1 MSVLAGVLPS
11 NLDRR
16 GERRA
21 GCVLAAVSLAG
32 LAISAV
38 WHVLT
43 APGTVNA
50 SSTMVLV
57 GVAAL
62 WMPLVYWV
70 FPRRSS
76 DPALVVLYYLGFL
89 ALATA
94 LSPRGDG
101 FAVFASVGYPLAFG
115 LLTPRMS
122 FFGVAATAIL
132 PMIARGGTDG
142 PTWVTLVSVAAPLLY
157 AGWVVGSESEKRRRS
172 NAQLEEANAK
182 LEAAL
187 EENAGLHAQLLSQ
200 ARETGVL
207 DERQRMAGEIHD
219 TIAQGL
225 AGIITQLQAAE
236 RSDGD
241 PERRQRHL
249 ANVHALARE
258 NLTEARRSVRALRP
272 ERLADSRLPDAMAEL
287 GRTWTDTSGTPVK
300 VEVTGDPRPLLPDLE
315 VTLYR
320 VAQEALTNAG
330 KHAKAT
336 RVALTLSYVDDLVM
350 LDVRDD
356 GVGFTPAANGTP
368 SDSGGFGLSGMR
380 QRVQRVAGTLAI
392 ESAPGEGT
400 TINAQLPAITTANGE
415 PS

>member
-1 MSVLAGVLPS
+1 MLAGVLPTT
-11 NLDRR
+11 LDRR

-21 GCVLAAVSLAG
+21 GCVFAGVSLAG
-32 LAISAV
+32 LAISSV
-38 WHVLT
+38 WDALT
-43 APGTVNA
+43 AADATSSPSTV
-50 SSTMVLV
+50 VLIA
-57 GVAAL
+57 VAAL
-62 WMPLVYWV
+62 WMPQVIWV

-76 DPALVVLYYLGFL
+76 NPALVVAYYLGFL

-94 LSPRGDG
+94 LSTRGDG
-101 FAVFASVGYPLAFG
+101 FGVFASVGYPLAFG

-132 PMIARGGTDG
+132 PMVARGGTDA
-142 PTWVTLVSVAAPLLY
+142 PTWLTLLSVAAPLLY

-172 NAQLEEANAK
+172 NSQLEDANAK

-236 RSDGD
+236 RSGTDL
-241 PERRQRHL
+241 ERRQRHL

-287 GRTWTDTSGTPVK
+287 GRTWTDTSGVPVK

-330 KHAKAT
+330 KHAKPS
-336 RVALTLSYVDDLVM
+336 RVAITLSYVDELVM

-356 GVGFTPAANGTP
+356 GIGFTPAANGMP
-368 SDSGGFGLSGMR
+368 AGCEGFGLSGMR

-392 ESAPGEGT
+392 ESTPGEGT

>member
-1 MSVLAGVLPS
+1 MLVGVLPRTLS
-11 NLDRR
+11 RR
-16 GERRA
+16 DERRA
-21 GCVLAAVSLAG
+21 GCVFAAVGLAG

-43 APGTVNA
+43 APDATTA
-50 SSTMVLV
+50 TSTLVLI
-57 GVAAL
+57 GAATL
-62 WMPLVYWV
+62 WMPLVIWV
-70 FPRRSS
+70 FPRRTST
-76 DPALVVLYYLGFL
+76 PGLVVLYYLGFL

-132 PMIARGGTDG
+132 PMVARGGTDG

-157 AGWVVGSESEKRRRS
+157 AGWVVGSESEKRRKS

-182 LEAAL
+182 LETAL

-236 RSDGD
+236 RSGADA
-241 PERRQRHL
+241 ERRQRHL
-249 ANVHALARE
+249 DNVHALARE

-287 GRTWTDTSGTPVK
+287 GRTWTDTSGVPVK

-320 VAQEALTNAG
+320 VAQEALTNTG
-330 KHAKAT
+330 KHAKAS
-336 RVALTLSYVDDLVM
+336 RVALTLSYVDDVVM

-356 GVGFTPAANGTP
+356 GVGFTPGAP

-380 QRVQRVAGTLAI
+380 QRVQRVAGTLAV
-392 ESAPGEGT
+392 ESTPGEGT
-400 TINAQLPAITTANGE
+400 TINAQLPAIVTANGE
-415 PS
+415 PT